1 MTTTHTET
9 QGPQNEPTIPD
20 PSGATKVARGGKK
33 TERRQGVLMRLA
45 ALVAL
50 IVVWYILTTVV
61 GKAVVPPPSEVVG
74 KLGQI
79 IAHENF
85 LSNVGHTLGRVLIGM
100 VISLLLS
107 IIVGIPMGLSRR
119 VSQFMDGFVL
129 LGRAIPGL
137 AWALLAVMIVGINDG
152 APILAIILSTVPMIT
167 VQIWQGTKELDRDVM
182 EMATVFKANRWLRL
196 RHIILPELLP
206 YILSGSRLGLSL
218 SWQVVVLSELFGLSN
233 GVGYKI
239 NLNFQDF
246 SIAGVMAW
254 TLSFTAIMAVL
265 EFGIISRVESRLTR
279 WRIPQTGA

>member
-1 MTTTHTET
+1 M
-9 QGPQNEPTIPD
+9 
-20 PSGATKVARGGKK
+20 ARGGKK

-50 IVVWYILTTVV
+50 IVVWYLLTTVV

-74 KLGQI
+74 TLGQI

-279 WRIPQTGA
+279 WRTPQTGA

>member
-1 MTTTHTET
+1 M
-9 QGPQNEPTIPD
+9 
-20 PSGATKVARGGKK
+20 
-33 TERRQGVLMRLA
+33 
-45 ALVAL
+45 
-50 IVVWYILTTVV
+50 
-61 GKAVVPPPSEVVG
+61 
-74 KLGQI
+74 
-79 IAHENF
+79 
-85 LSNVGHTLGRVLIGM
+85 
-100 VISLLLS
+100 
-107 IIVGIPMGLSRR
+107 
-119 VSQFMDGFVL
+119 
-129 LGRAIPGL
+129 
-137 AWALLAVMIVGINDG
+137 
-152 APILAIILSTVPMIT
+152 
-167 VQIWQGTKELDRDVM
+167 
-182 EMATVFKANRWLRL
+182 RL